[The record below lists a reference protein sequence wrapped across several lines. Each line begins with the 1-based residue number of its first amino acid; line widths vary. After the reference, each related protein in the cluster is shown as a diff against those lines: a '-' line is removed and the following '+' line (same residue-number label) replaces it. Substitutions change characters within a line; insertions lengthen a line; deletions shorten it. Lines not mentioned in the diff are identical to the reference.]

1 MKSKYFLL
9 LIIPIIIYS
18 CKNATA
24 NEIQVVTATE
34 MQNHLKYDNMQVV
47 DVQPPDEYKK
57 SHLLNARNIMY
68 DKDFRKKLETLDK
81 TKPVA
86 VYCTSGKVS
95 PEAAKIL
102 REAGFLHIYLLEGG
116 IKKWQDEIKDLQED

>member
-1 MKSKYFLL
+1 MKNIYFFFLSIPL
-9 LIIPIIIYS
+9 LIYG
-18 CKNATA
+18 CKNASA

-34 MQNHLKYDNMQVV
+34 MQNHLKYENVQVV
-47 DVQPPDEYKK
+47 DVQPPEEYKK
-57 SHLLNARNIMY
+57 SHLLNARNIIY
-68 DKDFRKKLETLDK
+68 DKDFRKKLESLDK
-81 TKPVA
+81 SKPVA

-116 IKKWQDEIKDLQED
+116 IKKWQDEMKELEAD